1 MARNLEE
8 FAAGLAE
15 IDDGVYD
22 YHVQGHSQ
30 DLSRWVREVA
40 GDGALADAMEKVHTR
55 SEAAE
60 LVAMRVKELKKVI
73 GLK

>member
-1 MARNLEE
+1 MVKNLEE
-8 FAAGLAE
+8 FAAGLAK

-40 GDGALADAMEKVHTR
+40 GDGALADAMEQVHTR
-55 SEAAE
+55 SEAAK
-60 LVAMRVKELKKVI
+60 LVEARVKELKKVI
-73 GLK
+73 GRK